1 MKMEVEK
8 VIRDGMVAVLYSPGF
23 GAGWST
29 WQHEDELKEFV
40 TFDRRLVEAAER
52 GASHDEVE
60 VMLEE
65 LFFGSDLYISTSGW
79 SDIEVAWLPV
89 GTRFE
94 ITEYDGSEGIR
105 VFDESEYFVA

>member
-29 WQHEDELKEFV
+29 WQHEEELKAFV
-40 TFDRRLVEAAER
+40 MFDRRLVEAAER
-52 GASHDEVE
+52 GASYDEVE
-60 VMLEE
+60 EMLEE
-65 LFFGSDLYISTSGW
+65 LFGTEFYISTSGW

-94 ITEYDGSEGIR
+94 ITEYDGAEGIR

>member
-1 MKMEVEK
+1 MEIEK

-29 WQHEDELKEFV
+29 WQHEEKLKEFV
-40 TFDRRLVEAAER
+40 MFDRRLVEAAER
-52 GASHDEVE
+52 KAPHDEVE
-60 VMLEE
+60 EMLEE
-65 LFFGSDLYISTSGW
+65 FFFGSDLYISTSGW

-94 ITEYDGSEGIR
+94 ITEYDGAEGIR

>member
-29 WQHEDELKEFV
+29 WQHEEKLKEFV
-40 TFDRRLVEAAER
+40 LFDRRLVEAAER
-52 GASHDEVE
+52 WASYDEVDD
-60 VMLEE
+60 MLEE
-65 LFFGSDLYISTSGW
+65 LFGTEFYISTSGW
-79 SDIEVAWLPV
+79 DDIKVAWLPV

-94 ITEYDGSEGIR
+94 ITEYDGAEGIR
-105 VFDESEYFVA
+105 VFDVFEYFVA

>member
-1 MKMEVEK
+1 MEIEK
-8 VIRDGMVAVLYSPGF
+8 VIRDDMVAVLYSPGF
-23 GAGWST
+23 GGGWST
-29 WQHEDELKEFV
+29 WQHEEELKEFII
-40 TFDRRLVEAAER
+40 FDRRLVEAVER
-52 GASHDEVE
+52 GAGRDEVG

-79 SDIEVAWLPV
+79 SDIEVAWVPV

-94 ITEYDGSEGIR
+94 ITEYDGAEGIR

>member
-23 GAGWST
+23 GGGCWRL
-29 WQHEDELKEFV
+29 WQHKDDRGEFV

-52 GASHDEVE
+52 GASHGEVKE
-60 VMLEE
+60 MLEE
-65 LFFGSDLYISTSGW
+65 LFGGEMYISASGW
-79 SDIEVAWLPV
+79 ADIEIAWLPV

-94 ITEYDGSEGIR
+94 ITEYDGTEVIR
-105 VFDESEYFVA
+105 IFDEFEYFVA

>member
-40 TFDRRLVEAAER
+40 IFDRRLVEAVER
-52 GASHDEVE
+52 GASKDEVG

-105 VFDESEYFVA
+105 AFDESEYFVA